1 MATALELC
9 AQLGFLDRSH
19 EGPSRGLPKVLL
31 DDMKGYV
38 KHRRFVE
45 DAALMADAYLYVAH
59 AGEKHWG
66 SAANL
71 QLGHSPYLLWGV
83 DNRRRVQPISH
94 GFEATWASPRERL
107 QAALEQAR

>member
-9 AQLGFLDRSH
+9 AQLGFLDTSH
-19 EGPSRGLPKVLL
+19 KGPSRGLPKVLL

-45 DAALMADAYLYVAH
+45 DAALMADVYLYVAH
-59 AGEKHWG
+59 AGEKHWA
-66 SAANL
+66 SAANI

-107 QAALEQAR
+107 